1 MTATVPSPSKP
12 RAAEVV
18 LRRMQ
23 QFKRAGPER
32 LKRASDGCSLQAALE
47 EDVPEGPR
55 EAMMA
60 GNGMMGVSCIP
71 NRNQF

>member
-1 MTATVPSPSKP
+1 
-12 RAAEVV
+12 
-18 LRRMQ
+18 MQ